1 MKNKGLILT
10 IIALTSLLAMACQKA
25 TDSSTNRSSYS
36 PLIDDEIIKK
46 AGECDYDFDPTTT
59 IIKEQETYD
68 YSNADLVNLP
78 AEEVR
83 NNHHIIYAFDGWN
96 DSGYQD
102 GFECYGNMWLWD
114 DGLFYALIGEK
125 TVKGYWYNS
134 SIENGFDKETDLD
147 IAYCLVLVS
156 NQENYELNIA
166 EPYTG
171 HCYSYSLPMRSDY
184 AWGIRNITMKGYYY
198 YPEVAISLL
207 NYLNENYKKDF
218 SYKVGDCF
226 SISNYKVVRILKN
239 LNYIPVFNPSDI
251 AWNIPSEML
260 DSNNNF
266 IKSGN
271 FEITANYKV
280 LSLSFTLKVS

>member
-1 MKNKGLILT
+1 
-10 IIALTSLLAMACQKA
+10 
-25 TDSSTNRSSYS
+25 
-36 PLIDDEIIKK
+36 
-46 AGECDYDFDPTTT
+46 
-59 IIKEQETYD
+59 
-68 YSNADLVNLP
+68 
-78 AEEVR
+78 
-83 NNHHIIYAFDGWN
+83 
-96 DSGYQD
+96 
-102 GFECYGNMWLWD
+102 
-114 DGLFYALIGEK
+114 
-125 TVKGYWYNS
+125 
-134 SIENGFDKETDLD
+134 
-147 IAYCLVLVS
+147 
-156 NQENYELNIA
+156 
-166 EPYTG
+166 
-171 HCYSYSLPMRSDY
+171 MRSDY

-226 SISNYKVVRILKN
+226 SISKYKVVRILKN